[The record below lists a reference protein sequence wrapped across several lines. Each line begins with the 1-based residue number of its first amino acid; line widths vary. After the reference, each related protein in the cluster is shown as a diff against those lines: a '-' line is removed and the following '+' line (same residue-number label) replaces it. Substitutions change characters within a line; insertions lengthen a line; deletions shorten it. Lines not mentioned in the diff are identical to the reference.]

1 MKITRYNLNNISG
14 FKMKQIV
21 PYLRWFA
28 AIMVFFTA
36 ALSVHAGPAPD
47 FELPTDAGPV
57 SLQAMRGR
65 VVYLDFWAS
74 WCKPCRKSFPWMNAL
89 QAKYRDKGLQI
100 IAVNIDSDP
109 EQVKR
114 FLEKYPADFIV
125 AYDAEGKVAKQY
137 QVKGMPSSYLID
149 KQGNIHAEHVGFREE
164 DKARVE
170 TQINYLLKN

>member
-1 MKITRYNLNNISG
+1 
-14 FKMKQIV
+14 MKQIV
-21 PYLRWFA
+21 PITRWLA
-28 AIMVFFTA
+28 AILVYLMV
-36 ALSVHAGPAPD
+36 ALSAHAAPAPE
-47 FELPTDAGPV
+47 FELPTDAEKI

-100 IAVNIDSDP
+100 VAVNVDSDP

-125 AYDAEGKVAKQY
+125 AYDPDGKLASQY

-149 KQGNIHAEHVGFREE
+149 QQGNIHASHIGFRDE
-164 DKARVE
+164 DKTVVE
-170 TQINYLLKN
+170 SQINHLLQN